1 MSTPDPIRRFGIV
14 RRVDALFRAMSTDF
28 LLREQFVTGPAQ
40 VIAEYVQG
48 GSLPEHEAAASNQLI
63 YSVMANRG
71 LLIWL
76 RRYAMRHHGSP
87 PSRGRFL
94 RDFSL
99 AVAEHGGHRVI
110 IALLR
115 GVVDKESVIS
125 RGNLDAIIESAI
137 EVFGPNPDR
146 RVIATFG
153 VLTAKTA
160 VTSPGTFTDVKDPET
175 TATGTGATV
184 RTGIRTEGT
193 TAITHPGTTFTD
205 VRDPDTTGTG
215 TITGFTGR
223 TEITHPGT
231 TFTDVRDPE
240 RTGRTITGFT
250 GRTEITHPGTTF
262 TDVRDPERT
271 GGTITGFTARTE
283 ITQPGTTFT
292 DVRDPTTALKDP
304 LKDPFKTDQTS
315 ITMVTKLKDPFKG
328 GTALSDPIKDP
339 FTTGTASTTVTGL
352 KDPWGG
358 TRTDTWTTKGMDP
371 FQAGATGAA
380 VQPGAVGL
388 DEATAFSRE
397 NYVLVSLLSL
407 AEHARRLEGAG
418 LLDRVEEQ

>member
-240 RTGRTITGFT
+240 RTG
-250 GRTEITHPGTTF
+250 
-262 TDVRDPERT
+262 
-271 GGTITGFTARTE
+271 GTITGFTARTE

>member
-48 GSLPEHEAAASNQLI
+48 GALPEHEAAASNQLI

-99 AVAEHGGHRVI
+99 AIAEHGGHRVI

-115 GVVDKESVIS
+115 GMVDKESVIS

-153 VLTAKTA
+153 VLTARTA

-175 TATGTGATV
+175 TGTGTVATV

-205 VRDPDTTGTG
+205 VRDPTTGPG

-250 GRTEITHPGTTF
+250 
-262 TDVRDPERT
+262 
-271 GGTITGFTARTE
+271 ARTE

-292 DVRDPTTALKDP
+292 DIRDPTTALKDP

-315 ITMVTKLKDPFKG
+315 TTMVTKLKDPFKG

-339 FTTGTASTTVTGL
+339 FTTGTQSTTVTGL
-352 KDPWGG
+352 KDPWHG
-358 TRTDTWTTKGMDP
+358 TRTDTFTTSKNP
-371 FQAGATGAA
+371 LEAGTGANVATGAVA
-380 VQPGAVGL
+380 QPGDVGL

-397 NYVLVSLLSL
+397 NYVLVSLVAL
-407 AEHARRLEGAG
+407 ADHARRLEGAG